1 MKKIFFILFV
11 LASFDEIYCQ
21 EPIFVQF
28 NNNPIYL
35 NPSLMGQHKLR
46 ATSMASKNWS
56 FLPDK
61 FNNTLLAI
69 DGQLESKNRKTL
81 DHENPTLNYA
91 ISYRRNSEGQ
101 LSLTT
106 DEVSGGLG
114 VITQIHSLVKFRF
127 AITTKIGRRG
137 INWNNA
143 VFVKDLDPLLG
154 FVPSNSFIPPNSNSF
169 WYKNVNTGVSF
180 RLRNRLKVYDWEINT
195 GISFSNIISQE
206 NSFFYNGNSKNLK
219 TNVFFIFRS
228 IKRNSRINGFYSQQ
242 LFSKTLQF
250 SGEMKFKN
258 MIGGI
263 TYRSQFM
270 SSNINNVLG
279 PSESLWFNF
288 SFLREF
294 EDSKFYNISYS
305 AGITLSELGF
315 QDTFLSHEIS
325 MQIFKL
331 SKNEL
336 SYSHAKDWFCPG
348 DKGVRKDLN
357 LNKQNIDKLNKKRA
371 KKRSI

>member
-1 MKKIFFILFV
+1 MRIFLHTLFFLLTISKF
-11 LASFDEIYCQ
+11 LAQ
-21 EPIFVQF
+21 EPVFVQF

-35 NPSLMGQHKLR
+35 NPSLMGQHKWR

-69 DGQLESKNRKTL
+69 DGQLESKNRKIL
-81 DHENPTLNYA
+81 DNENPTLNYA

-154 FVPSNSFIPPNSNSF
+154 FVSSNSFIPPASNVF
-169 WYKNVNTGVSF
+169 WYKNVNTGFSF
-180 RLRNRLKVYDWEINT
+180 RIRNRSKVYDWEINS
-195 GISFSNIISQE
+195 GLSLSNIISQE
-206 NSFFYNGNSKNLK
+206 NSFFYNGNSRNLK
-219 TNVFFIFRS
+219 TNAFFTFRS
-228 IKRNSRINGFYSQQ
+228 IKRNSRVSGFYSEQ
-242 LFSKTLQF
+242 LFSRTLQLA
-250 SGEMKFKN
+250 GEMKFKN
-258 MIGGI
+258 IIGGV
-263 TYRSQFM
+263 TFRSQFI
-270 SSNINNVLG
+270 SSKINNVLG

-336 SYSHAKDWFCPG
+336 SYSHEKDWFCPG

-357 LNKQNIDKLNKKRA
+357 INKQNIDKYNKKRA
-371 KKRSI
+371 KKRNN

>member
-1 MKKIFFILFV
+1 
-11 LASFDEIYCQ
+11 
-21 EPIFVQF
+21 
-28 NNNPIYL
+28 
-35 NPSLMGQHKLR
+35 
-46 ATSMASKNWS
+46 
-56 FLPDK
+56 
-61 FNNTLLAI
+61 
-69 DGQLESKNRKTL
+69 
-81 DHENPTLNYA
+81 
-91 ISYRRNSEGQ
+91 
-101 LSLTT
+101 
-106 DEVSGGLG
+106 
-114 VITQIHSLVKFRF
+114 
-127 AITTKIGRRG
+127 
-137 INWNNA
+137 
-143 VFVKDLDPLLG
+143 
-154 FVPSNSFIPPNSNSF
+154 
-169 WYKNVNTGVSF
+169 
-180 RLRNRLKVYDWEINT
+180 
-195 GISFSNIISQE
+195 
-206 NSFFYNGNSKNLK
+206 
-219 TNVFFIFRS
+219 
-228 IKRNSRINGFYSQQ
+228 
-242 LFSKTLQF
+242 
-250 SGEMKFKN
+250 MKFKSL
-258 MIGGI
+258 IGGI